1 MKLFSTAA
9 LLGLFSLAVS
19 ATDVFY
25 GLNYGINTNACPSL
39 DQLKA
44 DFTKIKQYTNRV
56 RVFSLSPCNQGQLAL
71 QAANA
76 LGMNIYLG
84 MWIDRPDTFAS
95 EMQAL
100 TNIINSGESLSRVDA
115 VIVGSEVLYR
125 NDTDANTLAQYI
137 QKVKALVKPK
147 GVSVTNADVYYKFPP
162 VVVEQLDFLMMNAFP
177 YWEGVTAD
185 QGANTLMQHY
195 QSVVSVAQGKPVRIS
210 ETGWPTAGDNFGASV
225 PSAEN
230 QRLYLSNV
238 LCQTRQKN
246 IDMIWFSALD
256 EPYKAGVEQ
265 HWGIMNSDGSLKSTL
280 SPITS
285 LGC

>member
-1 MKLFSTAA
+1 
-9 LLGLFSLAVS
+9 
-19 ATDVFY
+19 
-25 GLNYGINTNACPSL
+25 
-39 DQLKA
+39 
-44 DFTKIKQYTNRV
+44 
-56 RVFSLSPCNQGQLAL
+56 
-71 QAANA
+71 
-76 LGMNIYLG
+76 
-84 MWIDRPDTFAS
+84 
-95 EMQAL
+95 
-100 TNIINSGESLSRVDA
+100 
-115 VIVGSEVLYR
+115 
-125 NDTDANTLAQYI
+125 
-137 QKVKALVKPK
+137 
-147 GVSVTNADVYYKFPP
+147 
-162 VVVEQLDFLMMNAFP
+162 MMNAFP

-265 HWGIMNSDGSLKSTL
+265 HWGIMNSDGSLKSAL